1 MQTSTVCCELF
12 CCTRSCSR
20 PRLLA
25 LVLVATRAC
34 GLYLSRTWCSLLG
47 QSAAVV
53 SFGRCLC
60 NCRRL
65 RHLFTGRLRKGFG
78 RRRCGLRSFTFVYW
92 LRRGRLGF
100 QKNRRCVKGVY
111 RSWLFS
117 PAPEQR
123 AYPEHYGQQPDRDGQ
138 LRQTVVPFVFGGT
151 GFAEPA
157 ACEQVP
163 IRPLYLLSAVTAE
176 IRLIKHWY
184 YRPGLFVLSL
194 KEGTK
199 SRKV

>member
-12 CCTRSCSR
+12 CFSRSSSR
-20 PRLLA
+20 RRLLA
-25 LVLVATRAC
+25 LVLVATRA
-34 GLYLSRTWCSLLG
+34 GSLYLSRTWCSLLG

-111 RSWLFS
+111 RSWPFL

-123 AYPEHYGQQPDRDGQ
+123 AHPEHYSQQPARDGQ
-138 LRQTVVPFVFGGT
+138 LRQTVVPFVFGGA

-163 IRPLYLLSAVTAE
+163 IRPLYLFPAVAAE